1 MYIAGLLIVYPS
13 TFRYLARLV
22 TGTSLYWYVLFL
34 VRLVPSTFTGKVQ
47 GIGKVLVPITNWG
60 THNITLQ
67 IEFEIR
73 RPKSIWYQEDL
84 DKFQVKNTE

>member
-1 MYIAGLLIVYPS
+1 MYLLVHSGTLPVFI
-13 TFRYLARLV
+13 RLV

-34 VRLVPSTFTGKVQ
+34 VRLVPNTVTGKVQ